1 MRPRSPAE
9 DGDEDL
15 FRSRLANILDPRH
28 ELLRLAA
35 LTDWAALDA
44 AFGPLY
50 AETGR
55 PGLPTRLMAG
65 LHLLKHAKGLS
76 DEQVCA
82 QWVENPY
89 FQAFCGEVW
98 FRHRLPLDRSSL
110 TRWRH
115 RVGPERLEAL
125 LAESIAAAMRS
136 GAMAESHAKRVTI
149 DTTVQ
154 TKAVAHPTDSHML
167 HAGVRWLTRLARR
180 HGVRLRQSFVRLAAH
195 ARREAARLMHGPG
208 HAQALRHVRRL
219 RTFLGRL
226 HRDVGRKL
234 AGRPDLEATFATAQ
248 MRIARLLA
256 QRPGDRGKL
265 YALHAPEVECIGKGK
280 ARVRYEFGVKLGVAV
295 GNARAPGGQFVLGVR
310 ALPGNPYDGHTLAA
324 QIAQVERLTGE
335 RVERAYV
342 DRGYRGHN
350 ADKERVFISRQRGG
364 LTPTI
369 RRELRRRNAVEPVIG
384 HMKSDGLLERN
395 HLAGAAGD
403 AINAVLAAAGHN
415 LRLLLVW
422 LKLLCAWFLAAL
434 RRHLHRGG
442 VRVTAAVPPTAPQRA
457 IG

>member
-1 MRPRSPAE
+1 V
-9 DGDEDL
+9 
-15 FRSRLANILDPRH
+15 
-28 ELLRLAA
+28 
-35 LTDWAALDA
+35 
-44 AFGPLY
+44 
-50 AETGR
+50 GR

-89 FQAFCGEVW
+89 SQAFCGESW
-98 FRHRLPLDRSSL
+98 FRHRLPLDRSSM

-115 RVGPERLEAL
+115 RVGLERLEAV
-125 LAESIAAAMRS
+125 LAETIAAAKRT
-136 GAMAESHAKRVTI
+136 GAMGEKHARRVTI

-154 TKAVAHPTDSHML
+154 TKAVAHPTDSHLL
-167 HAGVRWLTRLARR
+167 HAGIRWLIRLARR

-208 HAQALRHVRRL
+208 HRQALRQVRRL
-219 RTFLGRL
+219 RVFLGRL
-226 HRDVGRKL
+226 HRDVARKI
-234 AGRPDLEATFATAQ
+234 AGRPDLGAAFATAQ
-248 MRIARLLA
+248 GRIARLLA
-256 QRPGDRGKL
+256 QRPGDMGKL

-280 ARVRYEFGVKLGVAV
+280 ARTRYEFGVKLGVAV

-342 DRGYRGHN
+342 DRGYRGHD
-350 ADKERVFISRQRGG
+350 ADRARVFISRQRRDG

-369 RRELRRRNAVEPVIG
+369 RRELRRRNAIEPVIG
-384 HMKSDGLLERN
+384 HLKSDGLLERN

-403 AINAVLAAAGHN
+403 AINAILAAAGHN
-415 LRLLLVW
+415 LRLLLAW
-422 LKLLCAWFLAAL
+422 LRLLCAWLLAARHAHL
-434 RRHLHRGG
+434 RRAGAWI
-442 VRVTAAVPPTAPQRA
+442 AAVILSAVPHRVAA
-457 IG
+457 

>member
-154 TKAVAHPTDSHML
+154 TKAVAHPTDSHLL

-180 HGVRLRQSFVRLAAH
+180 HGVRLRQSFVRLAAR

-219 RTFLGRL
+219 RAFLGRL

-295 GNARAPGGQFVLGVR
+295 SNARAPGGQFVLGVR

-342 DRGYRGHN
+342 DRGYRGHD